1 MFPRFHPG
9 GGLRGHG
16 GTSGPTHVAQTRT
29 SSLQA
34 SPQRRPPT
42 SSRPASVFKARQSRD
57 QKAPQNLWQRW
68 KGGLR
73 HDLKTPSARR
83 EASPS

>member
-34 SPQRRPPT
+34 SPQRWPLT

-57 QKAPQNLWQRW
+57 QP
-68 KGGLR
+68 
-73 HDLKTPSARR
+73 HRR
-83 EASPS
+83 PRICGNVGKEASDTT